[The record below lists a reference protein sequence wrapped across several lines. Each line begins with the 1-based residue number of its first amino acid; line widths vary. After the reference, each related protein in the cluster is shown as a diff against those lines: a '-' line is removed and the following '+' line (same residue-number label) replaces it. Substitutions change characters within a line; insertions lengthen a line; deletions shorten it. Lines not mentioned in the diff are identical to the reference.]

1 MQESIRQIFALMFQ
15 RLTLSKTAKYVKSFV
30 VFLCFYAAK
39 VGASQLI
46 ELIDNIQAQ
55 YVLTSFFI
63 PTALTKNVC
72 LHKSN

>member
-1 MQESIRQIFALMFQ
+1 MFQ

-39 VGASQLI
+39 VGAPQLV

-55 YVLTSFFI
+55 YVFACSNKTLIRQFVDNN
-63 PTALTKNVC
+63 KN
-72 LHKSN
+72 S